1 MDFHL
6 LKNEIE
12 NMSSWWHKLIFV
24 CNVESIVDE
33 IVSLNSDIEVLN
45 VNLII
50 SESLVS
56 VSKNK
61 YPLYVED
68 VMQYKINNPS
78 KIYLLQYIDIL
89 FDPVL
94 QINPIRLLENISKRN
109 NLIVI
114 WPGVYKKG
122 QLIYA
127 ENGHPE
133 YYSNSN
139 FEGKAITN

>member
-12 NMSSWWHKLIFV
+12 NMSSWWHKLIFI
-24 CNVESIVDE
+24 CNVESIVDR

-45 VNLII
+45 VNLIL

-68 VMQYKINNPS
+68 VMQHKINNSS

-89 FDPVL
+89 FDPDL
-94 QINPIRLLENISKRN
+94 QINSIRLLENISKRN

-114 WPGVYKKG
+114 WPGVYKNG
-122 QLIYA
+122 QLMYA
-127 ENGHPE
+127 ESGHPE
-133 YYSNSN
+133 YYSNGN

>member
-1 MDFHL
+1 
-6 LKNEIE
+6 
-12 NMSSWWHKLIFV
+12 MSSWWHKLIFIG
-24 CNVESIVDE
+24 NVESIAE
-33 IVSLNSDIEVLN
+33 QIASLNSDIEVLN
-45 VNLII
+45 VNLIL
-50 SESLVS
+50 SESLVT

-61 YPLYVED
+61 YPLYVEE
-68 VMQYKINNPS
+68 VMQHKINNPS

-89 FDPVL
+89 FDPAL

-114 WPGVYKKG
+114 WPGVYKNG

-133 YYSNSN
+133 YYSNSK
-139 FEGKAITN
+139 FEGKVITN

>member
-12 NMSSWWHKLIFV
+12 NMSSWWHKLIFI
-24 CNVESIVDE
+24 CNVESIVDQ

-45 VNLII
+45 VNLIL

-68 VMQYKINNPS
+68 VMQQKINNSS

-109 NLIVI
+109 KLIVI
-114 WPGVYKKG
+114 WPGVYKKEH
-122 QLIYA
+122 LIYA

-139 FEGKAITN
+139 FEGKVITN